1 MRVVRASL
9 YDEVRDVNARASIA
23 RSLDPN
29 ARPSSRDDD
38 DDDDI
43 ARGRDGTEWTTMT
56 TITMADEAGPV
67 PTGARD
73 RGARAVRRGRG
84 DDGDRGGC
92 LARSSPRRGRAGV
105 DAGAGIDAW
114 KRIRRLTRGTLG
126 LDVDSRAQV
135 DADSN
140 KHTTRH
146 HVHRE
151 RDADRV
157 LQS

>member
-1 MRVVRASL
+1 MVIAEDVSPVRRL
-9 YDEVRDVNARASIA
+9 VEDARASTRA
-23 RSLDPN
+23 RES
-29 ARPSSRDDD
+29 
-38 DDDDI
+38 
-43 ARGRDGTEWTTMT
+43 T
-56 TITMADEAGPV
+56 
-67 PTGARD
+67 
-73 RGARAVRRGRG
+73 RGRG
-84 DDGDRGGC
+84 
-92 LARSSPRRGRAGV
+92 
-105 DAGAGIDAW
+105 
-114 KRIRRLTRGTLG
+114 LTRGTLG